1 MHDEAQQQP
10 AETTSGNGDW
20 TPPASQ
26 DELNR
31 IIAARVSREREKF
44 ADYEDIKS
52 KAAKFD
58 EVEEAS
64 KSELEKALARAEAAE
79 SVVQRFETQQQI
91 NSWKNDVAEKTG
103 VPAAALSGATLEEIA
118 AHASVLAPL
127 IKQPGKGPIVPN
139 AGETPTQMALNGDG
153 ITDSLKR
160 ALNIP

>member
-1 MHDEAQQQP
+1 MPDEAQQQP

-26 DELNR
+26 EELNR

-44 ADYEDIKS
+44 ADYDDIKS

-58 EVEEAS
+58 EVEEAA

-79 SVVQRFETQQQI
+79 SAVQQFETQKQI
-91 NSWKNDVAEKTG
+91 NSWKSDVAEKTG
-103 VPAAALSGATLEEIA
+103 VPAAALSGSTLEEIT

-139 AGETPTQMALNGDG
+139 AGDTPNQMALNGDG
-153 ITDSLKR
+153 IEQSLR
-160 ALNIP
+160 SALHIH